1 MIKSHG
7 EVWKQAFKKEERMTG
22 LTNEQV
28 KERIEE
34 GKVKCPTKNPNTR
47 TYKQIILENNP
58 LHFLTF

>member
-34 GKVKCPTKNPNTR
+34 GKVNANENPNTR
-47 TYKQIILENNP
+47 TYKQIL
-58 LHFLTF
+58 